1 MEVFVLLLR
10 EASHSAMSS
19 WVSLSFGVVCLDWN
33 NLKPSVTKKMEMIS
47 L

>member
-19 WVSLSFGVVCLDWN
+19 WVS
-33 NLKPSVTKKMEMIS
+33 PSSGGGLLRLEQPETIGD
-47 L
+47 